1 MHKNL
6 AEYIFQS
13 HTSSP
18 HNHNMSA
25 KSDSRSNKAVKSEE
39 PKKRRRKKARTADV
53 SDSDS
58 SDSESDR
65 AEEEDEDNEE
75 NDNEVN
81 DVPEDGD
88 VEMMEFEKGENAVSA
103 ETMDIPAEL
112 QALPADS
119 ANPEFQKFYM
129 NLVTTE
135 FGKDMDEL
143 RTGDSFNGNT
153 LGLLVD
159 ALKQGVNVFDEKVQ
173 KEVVQS

>member
-1 MHKNL
+1 
-6 AEYIFQS
+6 
-13 HTSSP
+13 
-18 HNHNMSA
+18 MSA
-25 KSDSRSNKAVKSEE
+25 KSDSRSNKAVKSDE

-65 AEEEDEDNEE
+65 AEEEDEEDEE

-173 KEVVQS
+173 REVVQS

>member
-1 MHKNL
+1 
-6 AEYIFQS
+6 
-13 HTSSP
+13 
-18 HNHNMSA
+18 MSA

-39 PKKRRRKKARTADV
+39 PKKRRRKKARTVDV

-58 SDSESDR
+58 SDSDSDG
-65 AEEEDEDNEE
+65 AKDSEDEEDIEE
-75 NDNEVN
+75 TSNDL
-81 DVPEDGD
+81 PEDAD
-88 VEMMEFEKGENAVSA
+88 VEMMEFEKGDTVSA
-103 ETMDIPAEL
+103 DTMDIPAEL
-112 QALPADS
+112 QALPDDS

-143 RTGDSFNGNT
+143 RTGPTFNGAT

-173 KEVVQS
+173 REIVEEKN